1 MPIRSSNPALHSP
14 FDTRPP
20 GITGDMWGYLVSDT
34 SLEEL
39 QTFLTDFSTAIG
51 ADLANIRTP
60 DLGANCTYIALDPD
74 QMIAARASGASI
86 SPSESKCRAK
96 AFDLIPGSTNWE

>member
-1 MPIRSSNPALHSP
+1 
-14 FDTRPP
+14 
-20 GITGDMWGYLVSDT
+20 MWGYLVSDT

-39 QTFLTDFSTAIG
+39 QAFITDNESTVG
-51 ADLANIRTP
+51 ADTANIRTP
-60 DLGANCTYIALDPD
+60 ALGANCTYIALDPT
-74 QMIAARASGASI
+74 QMTAAREVGASV